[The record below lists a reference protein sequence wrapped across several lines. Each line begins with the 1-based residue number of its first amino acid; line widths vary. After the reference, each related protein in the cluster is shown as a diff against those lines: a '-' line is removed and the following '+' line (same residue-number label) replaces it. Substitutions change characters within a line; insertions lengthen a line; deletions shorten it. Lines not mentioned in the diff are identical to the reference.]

1 MRKLKFK
8 SPIFVIIKLFERERE
23 RERERVILSHFVKS
37 LCKL

>member
-23 RERERVILSHFVKS
+23 RERESNIESF
-37 LCKL
+37 C

>member
-23 RERERVILSHFVKS
+23 RESNIESF
-37 LCKL
+37 CKKPL